1 MEFSEPMLKRRIAAM
16 LPSRPAGSRV
26 EQNGPDADNAVQS
39 QTVDLSDLAAIPD
52 DERFLR
58 EAYRR
63 ILGRDCDI
71 SGLVSYSEL
80 LRRHVPR
87 RVVLLQIINSEES
100 KQRGHRFTG
109 IQDAG
114 PAGRARVRFF
124 SAPNVLG
131 RVKAAIADVIQRI
144 LLARIN
150 LIDHKLDCV
159 LRDVA
164 TRTDDLSA
172 KTDQSLWTLSEKLDA
187 YVAHLSEDDRRGRE
201 ELALQRIHL
210 QELHRS
216 TELVRDLIA
225 GGESRI
231 SDLLRDLAARTG
243 QWDQVLASGREE
255 LQALSAK
262 LNEAIVAANIASQ
275 SATAVIETVRA
286 NTFALMEE
294 QTRARTSLSQQV
306 AYSAQIGDRQRVLL
320 ENLNSLQLLA
330 ADKSDALH
338 ASAAEI
344 LARIRPPIISAG
356 ADVLVTEVEGMIVG
370 VPGKEWRAAAY
381 HAFRGA
387 MEPGLTK
394 YFRSVITPGAVVV
407 DVGANVGFYTLL
419 AAKLLQGKGRIYS
432 FEPTPRTYEILK
444 DNVQVNGFLELG
456 IIHLYP
462 LAVTDKTGK
471 ARLAVFNAD
480 CGHNTLFDDGHADAE
495 IEVSTTSLDDIL
507 ATQDRVDVVKIDAEG
522 AEPFILRGMKHVI
535 ERNPEIRIVLEFAPA
550 HLRRAGVSSCALLD
564 TIASFGFAIRRI
576 DDESGELLDV
586 TREELNDALSVN
598 LQLERNL

>member
-1 MEFSEPMLKRRIAAM
+1 M
-16 LPSRPAGSRV
+16 LPPRPAGPRAN
-26 EQNGPDADNAVQS
+26 QNGLGAGDAVQS

-87 RVVLLQIINSEES
+87 RVVLLQIINSEEG
-100 KQRGHRFTG
+100 KQRGIRFTG

-114 PAGRARVRFF
+114 PAGRVRSRFF

-131 RVKAAIADVIQRI
+131 RVNAAIADVIQRI

-159 LRDVA
+159 LREVT
-164 TRTDDLSA
+164 TRTDDLAA

-187 YVAHLSEDDRRGRE
+187 YVAHLSEDSRRGRE

-216 TELVRDLIA
+216 AELARDLVA
-225 GGESRI
+225 SGESRI
-231 SDLLRDLAARTG
+231 GGLLLDLVAQTR
-243 QWDQVLASGREE
+243 QWDQVLTSGREE
-255 LQALSAK
+255 LQALSAT
-262 LNEAIVAANIASQ
+262 LREAIVAADTASQ
-275 SATAVIETVRA
+275 GAAAIIETVRA

-294 QTRARTSLSQQV
+294 QRRAHALLSDQV
-306 AYSAQIGDRQRVLL
+306 AYSAQISDRQRLFL

-330 ADKSDALH
+330 ADKSNALH

-344 LARIRPPIISAG
+344 LARIRPPVISAG

-370 VPGKEWRAAAY
+370 VPGKEWRVAAY

-394 YFRSVITPGAVVV
+394 YFRSVVTPGAVVV

-419 AAKLLQGKGRIYS
+419 AAKLLQGQGKIYS
-432 FEPTPRTYEILK
+432 FEPAPRTYAILK

-462 LAVTDKTGK
+462 LAVTDKAGK

-507 ATQDRVDVVKIDAEG
+507 ATQDKVDIVKIDAEG
-522 AEPFILRGMKHVI
+522 AEPFILRGMTHVI
-535 ERNPEIRIVLEFAPA
+535 ERNPQIRIALEFAPA
-550 HLRRAGVSSCALLD
+550 HLRRAGISSCAFLD

-586 TREELNDALSVN
+586 IREELNDALSVN
-598 LQLERNL
+598 LQLERPL